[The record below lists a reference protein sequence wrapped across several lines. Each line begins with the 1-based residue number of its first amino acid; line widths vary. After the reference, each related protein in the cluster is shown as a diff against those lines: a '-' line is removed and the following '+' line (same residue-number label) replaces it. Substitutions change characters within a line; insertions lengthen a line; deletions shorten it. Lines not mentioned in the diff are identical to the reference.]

1 VQRLYI
7 GYLYFQWFSIGKVK
21 HETTN
26 SQRLNDKLTSG
37 TLASAGKKSKD
48 LIQEIQDSWKHIF
61 D

>member
-1 VQRLYI
+1 
-7 GYLYFQWFSIGKVK
+7 LYFQWFSIGKVK